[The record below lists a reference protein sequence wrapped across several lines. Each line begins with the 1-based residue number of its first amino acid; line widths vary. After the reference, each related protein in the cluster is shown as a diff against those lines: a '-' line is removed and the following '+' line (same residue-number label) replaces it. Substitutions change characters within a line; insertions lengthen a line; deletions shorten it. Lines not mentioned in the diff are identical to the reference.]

1 MQEADDETY
10 ASYPES
16 IRIVAMTGAHPQ
28 IELLGVS
35 DHPDADVPGLDQFVR
50 YIRADESDLHGFV
63 PEHWQQDTLTLR
75 RLLEARQLQFLHAM
89 EELQEALDYNA
100 RSTRDRLQRIRG
112 IVQRQRETWA
122 GRSAT
127 FGKKDLDDPEDMV

>member
-10 ASYPES
+10 ETYPES
-16 IRIVAMTGAHPQ
+16 IRIVAKTGAHPLM
-28 IELLGVS
+28 ELMGVS
-35 DHPDADVPGLDQFVR
+35 DHPDADMPGMDEFVR
-50 YIRADESDLHGFV
+50 YFRADESDLHGFV

-75 RLLEARQLQFLHAM
+75 KLLGARQLQFLQAM

-112 IVQRQRETWA
+112 IVQRQRETWS

-127 FGKKDLDDPEDMV
+127 FDKKDLDEDGDMI